1 MILRALAFAAFA
13 LAMLSPPAL
22 ADEDADRAASVAAA
36 TLQADRWLR
45 AMDDHL
51 YSEGWNESASVV
63 KEGRTEQG
71 WIQEV
76 SGPREALGK
85 PVMREFKQ
93 AEYATHVRGA
103 PEGKYVTAVYLTK
116 FTNIPLATET
126 ILLSFE
132 DGQWRVGGYSIQEA
146 QPSSTPPSE
155 PAPAAKPKD

>member
-1 MILRALAFAAFA
+1 MSYPILRAFVFVAFAFT
-13 LAMLSPPAL
+13 LLSPAAL
-22 ADEDADRAASVAAA
+22 ADEEADRVAAVAAA
-36 TLQADRWLR
+36 SAQADHWLHV
-45 AMDDHL
+45 MDDHL

-85 PVMREFKQ
+85 PVMREFKH
-93 AEYATHVRGA
+93 ADYATQVRGA

-116 FTNIPLATET
+116 FSNIPLVTET

-132 DGQWRVGGYSIQEA
+132 DGQWRIGGYSIQA
-146 QPSSTPPSE
+146 APPTSGE
-155 PAPAAKPKD
+155 PAPTAKPKD